1 MEADSIVFGAPL
13 VGMVIGMTIFL
24 VGIFQGGLTTLA
36 LVGGLV
42 MFLSIVWL
50 SYSASMAAR

>member
-13 VGMVIGMTIFL
+13 VGMVIGMIIFIS
-24 VGIFQGGLTTLA
+24 GIFQGELTTLA
-36 LVGGLV
+36 VAGGLV

-50 SYSASMAAR
+50 SYSVSVAAR